1 MYLIA
6 GLGNP
11 GPQYQFTRHNA
22 GFLTIDALCDELG
35 ITCERIGFF
44 AKTGTTIYKGEKLI
58 IAKPQTYMND
68 SGRSIRAL
76 MDYYGV
82 EPEELVVIYDDV
94 DIEVGKLRI
103 RKKGSSGHHNGMKSI
118 IEHIGTENF
127 ARIRVGIGKPA
138 HDMVDH
144 VLGRMSDEELK
155 TIPFET
161 GAKAVLTIVES
172 GVEKAQAQCNQK

>member
-11 GPQYQFTRHNA
+11 GAKYETTRHNA
-22 GFLTIDALCDELG
+22 GFITIDCLCDELG
-35 ITCERIGFF
+35 VSCDKSGFF
-44 AKTGTTIYKGEKLI
+44 ALRCSAIYKGQKLI
-58 IAKPQTYMND
+58 IAKPQTFMND

-82 EPEELVVIYDDV
+82 DEDKLIVIYDDV

-103 RKKGSSGHHNGMKSI
+103 RAKGSSGHHNGMKSI
-118 IEHIGTENF
+118 IEHIGTGEF
-127 ARIRVGIGKPA
+127 ARIRMGIGKPE

-144 VLGRMSDEELK
+144 VLGRLSDDELK
-155 TIPFET
+155 AIPFEK
-161 GAKAVLTIVES
+161 GAKAVLTIVEE
-172 GVEKAQAQCNQK
+172 GIAKAQAQCN